1 MPSFPRRSA
10 FGLALSVFTA
20 LASIGPVAAADL
32 KTVNIA
38 LDWTPN
44 TNHVGLFVAEQ
55 KATSGMPGS
64 TSRSCPTP
72 IRRLARWSATTLRIS
87 ALRAS
92 ASIRRGP
99 PEPTSRGSMLSSRRK
114 PVG

>member
-1 MPSFPRRSA
+1 MPSFTRRSA
-10 FGLALSVFTA
+10 FGLALSAFAA

-55 KATSGMPGS
+55 KATSAMPAS

-72 IRRLARWSATTLRIS
+72 IRQLARWSATTLLIS
-87 ALRAS
+87 ASRAS
-92 ASIRRGP
+92 ASIRRGLP
-99 PEPTSRGSMLSSRRK
+99 VPTSRRYMRSSRRK